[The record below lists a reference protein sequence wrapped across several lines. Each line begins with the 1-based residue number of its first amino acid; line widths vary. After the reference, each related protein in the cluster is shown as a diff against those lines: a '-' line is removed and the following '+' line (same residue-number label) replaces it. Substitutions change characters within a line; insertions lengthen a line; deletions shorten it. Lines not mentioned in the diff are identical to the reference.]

1 MPGIAFGLAGFSE
14 SFHDE
19 AYRVGRPVWRVRSA
33 GGQKQNISFA
43 DRLALPLA
51 GTVDIFED
59 DVSFQLIKELV
70 TRIDVEISPRVGAA
84 DDHDHELRVFPY
96 HLGPNRRPEQLALL
110 IDPALEI
117 EGAER
122 RLHLS

>member
-19 AYRVGRPVWRVRSA
+19 AYRVGRPLWRVRSA

-51 GTVDIFED
+51 GTIDIFEN

-70 TRIDVEISPRVGAA
+70 TRIDVEISAAVGAA
-84 DDHDHELRVFPY
+84 ANHDHELRVFPD
-96 HLGPNRRPEQLALL
+96 HLGPNRRPYQIAMTT
-110 IDPALEI
+110 DPAPKI
-117 EGAER
+117 QGAER
-122 RLHLS
+122 C